1 MDQAAKSHHLIDSK
15 SGFNRETKT
24 FHSLRPSIHLPPQ
37 HIPMSAAEYA
47 FSLRLLNSPWQHL
60 DSLAF
65 INSSTGQR
73 VSFSEFISKTQ
84 TLASYLQS
92 VIGLSK
98 GDTAFVL
105 SQNLV
110 QVPILCFSLL
120 SLGVVISPA
129 NPLNTDSEISRL
141 IQLCNPVIAFSTS
154 SSAHKLSNI
163 TTLRFKTILLDSP
176 EFDSMTMS
184 SPPIQKLDHVEV
196 RQSDLAAIFYSSGTT
211 GTVKGV
217 MVSHRNLMANVAGS
231 YANRTTERKSPAVL
245 LCTVPY
251 FHMYGYSFILKSVA
265 LSECA
270 VVMERFDLRKM
281 VRATEEFRVNQL
293 ALAPPLLVAMAKND
307 DVTGG
312 CDLSSLEEVVCGGA
326 PLGKDVISAFLA
338 RFPRVALLQGYGLT
352 ESTGG
357 VFRTWGAEESVN
369 WGAAGKLSAGFEAKI
384 VNPDTSDALPPGK
397 QGELWIKGP
406 TIMKGYVGDPEATSA
421 TLVADGWLRT
431 GDLCYIDE
439 EGFLYVVDRLKELI
453 KCKGYQVAPAELEHV
468 LQSHPEIGWGI
479 NPNLE
484 LNLKLSGICLP
495 DFIVSNNCKDVI
507 RVDGFAMVGE
517 ELEDVIG
524 LFQFKDVPPI
534 DANLYPDEEVGQ
546 VPIAFVVRQ
555 PQSNLDE
562 AEIMD
567 FVAKQVAPYKKI
579 RRVTFVNSLPKSAA
593 GKLLRKDLRKIFQG
607 KVYHCDEILLV
618 NPNRLQQVQ
627 LNPIKM
633 DTSEDPKHVNL

>member
-1 MDQAAKSHHLIDSK
+1 MDQAAKPHHLIDSK

-37 HIPMSAAEYA
+37 HIPLSAAEYA

-141 IQLCNPVIAFSTS
+141 IQQCNPVIAFSTS

-176 EFDSMTMS
+176 EFDSMTTS

-217 MVSHRNLMANVAGS
+217 MVTHRNLMANVAGA
-231 YANRTTERKSPAVL
+231 YATERKSPAVL
-245 LCTVPY
+245 LCAVPY

-281 VRATEEFRVNQL
+281 VRAMEEFRVTHL

-338 RFPRVALLQGYGLT
+338 RFPRVAILQGYGLT

-357 VFRTWGAEESVN
+357 VFRTWGAVESVH

-384 VNPDTSDALPPGK
+384 VNPDTGDALPPGK

-406 TIMKGYVGDPEATSA
+406 AIMKGYVGDPEATST

-468 LQSHPEIGWGI
+468 LQSHPEIV
-479 NPNLE
+479 
-484 LNLKLSGICLP
+484 
-495 DFIVSNNCKDVI
+495 DAAVI
-507 RVDGFAMVGE
+507 
-517 ELEDVIG
+517 
-524 LFQFKDVPPI
+524 P
-534 DANLYPDEEVGQ
+534 
-546 VPIAFVVRQ
+546 
-555 PQSNLDE
+555 
-562 AEIMD
+562 
-567 FVAKQVAPYKKI
+567 
-579 RRVTFVNSLPKSAA
+579 
-593 GKLLRKDLRKIFQG
+593 
-607 KVYHCDEILLV
+607 
-618 NPNRLQQVQ
+618 
-627 LNPIKM
+627 
-633 DTSEDPKHVNL
+633 

>member
-1 MDQAAKSHHLIDSK
+1 MDQAAKPHHLINSK

-47 FSLRLLNSPWQHL
+47 FSLRLLNSPRQHL

-84 TLASYLQS
+84 SLASYLRS

-176 EFDSMTMS
+176 EFDSMTTS

-217 MVSHRNLMANVAGS
+217 MVSHRNLMANVAGV

-270 VVMERFDLRKM
+270 VVMERLDLRKM
-281 VRATEEFRVNQL
+281 VRAMEEFRVTHL

-312 CDLSSLEEVVCGGA
+312 CDLNSLEEVVCGGA

-357 VFRTWGAEESVN
+357 VFRTWGAEESVH

-406 TIMKGYVGDPEATSA
+406 AIMKGYVGDPEATSA

-468 LQSHPEIGWGI
+468 LQSHPEIV
-479 NPNLE
+479 
-484 LNLKLSGICLP
+484 
-495 DFIVSNNCKDVI
+495 DAAVI
-507 RVDGFAMVGE
+507 
-517 ELEDVIG
+517 
-524 LFQFKDVPPI
+524 P
-534 DANLYPDEEVGQ
+534 YPDEEVGQ

-593 GKLLRKDLRKIFQG
+593 EN
-607 KVYHCDEILLV
+607 Y
-618 NPNRLQQVQ
+618 
-627 LNPIKM
+627 
-633 DTSEDPKHVNL
+633 

>member
-468 LQSHPEIGWGI
+468 LQSHPEIKSFW
-479 NPNLE
+479 
-484 LNLKLSGICLP
+484 
-495 DFIVSNNCKDVI
+495 
-507 RVDGFAMVGE
+507 M
-517 ELEDVIG
+517 
-524 LFQFKDVPPI
+524 
-534 DANLYPDEEVGQ
+534 ANRYPDEEVGQ

-593 GKLLRKDLRKIFQG
+593 GKLLRKDLRKIVTLSSSSSEPKPPATSPAQ
-607 KVYHCDEILLV
+607 
-618 NPNRLQQVQ
+618 PN
-627 LNPIKM
+627 
-633 DTSEDPKHVNL
+633 

>member
-1 MDQAAKSHHLIDSK
+1 MDQAAKPHHLIDSK
-15 SGFNRETKT
+15 SGFNRETKS

-37 HIPMSAAEYA
+37 HIPLSAAEYA

-141 IQLCNPVIAFSTS
+141 IQQCNPVIAFSTS
-154 SSAHKLSNI
+154 SSAHKLSNV
-163 TTLRFKTILLDSP
+163 TTLRFKTILLDSL
-176 EFDSMTMS
+176 EFDSMTTS
-184 SPPIQKLDHVEV
+184 SPTIQKLDHVEV

-217 MVSHRNLMANVAGS
+217 MVTHRNLMANVAGA
-231 YANRTTERKSPAVL
+231 YATERKSPAVL

-270 VVMERFDLRKM
+270 VVMERFDLTKM
-281 VRATEEFRVNQL
+281 VRAMEEFRVTHL

-338 RFPRVALLQGYGLT
+338 RFPRVAILQVCVYC
-352 ESTGG
+352 TG
-357 VFRTWGAEESVN
+357 FHERQN
-369 WGAAGKLSAGFEAKI
+369 
-384 VNPDTSDALPPGK
+384 
-397 QGELWIKGP
+397 
-406 TIMKGYVGDPEATSA
+406 TISA
-421 TLVADGWLRT
+421 THQY
-431 GDLCYIDE
+431 YIN
-439 EGFLYVVDRLKELI
+439 LI
-453 KCKGYQVAPAELEHV
+453 I
-468 LQSHPEIGWGI
+468 S
-479 NPNLE
+479 
-484 LNLKLSGICLP
+484 
-495 DFIVSNNCKDVI
+495 
-507 RVDGFAMVGE
+507 
-517 ELEDVIG
+517 
-524 LFQFKDVPPI
+524 
-534 DANLYPDEEVGQ
+534 
-546 VPIAFVVRQ
+546 
-555 PQSNLDE
+555 
-562 AEIMD
+562 
-567 FVAKQVAPYKKI
+567 
-579 RRVTFVNSLPKSAA
+579 
-593 GKLLRKDLRKIFQG
+593 
-607 KVYHCDEILLV
+607 
-618 NPNRLQQVQ
+618 
-627 LNPIKM
+627 
-633 DTSEDPKHVNL
+633 

>member
-1 MDQAAKSHHLIDSK
+1 MDQAAKPHHLIDSK

-47 FSLRLLNSPWQHL
+47 FSLRLLNSPRQHL

-84 TLASYLQS
+84 SLASYLRS

-176 EFDSMTMS
+176 EFDSMTTS

-217 MVSHRNLMANVAGS
+217 MVSHRNLMANVAGA

-251 FHMYGYSFILKSVA
+251 FHMYGYSFFLKSVA
-265 LSECA
+265 MSECA

-281 VRATEEFRVNQL
+281 VRAMEEFRVTHL

-357 VFRTWGAEESVN
+357 VFRTWGAEESVH

-397 QGELWIKGP
+397 QGELWIKGAA
-406 TIMKGYVGDPEATSA
+406 IMKGYVGDPEATSA

-468 LQSHPEIGWGI
+468 LQSHPEIV
-479 NPNLE
+479 
-484 LNLKLSGICLP
+484 
-495 DFIVSNNCKDVI
+495 DAAVI
-507 RVDGFAMVGE
+507 
-517 ELEDVIG
+517 
-524 LFQFKDVPPI
+524 P
-534 DANLYPDEEVGQ
+534 YPDEEVGQ

-593 GKLLRKDLRKIFQG
+593 GKLLRKDLRKI
-607 KVYHCDEILLV
+607 VTLSSSS
-618 NPNRLQQVQ
+618 RL
-627 LNPIKM
+627 
-633 DTSEDPKHVNL
+633 

>member
-1 MDQAAKSHHLIDSK
+1 MDQAAKHHHLIDPK

-47 FSLRLLNSPWQHL
+47 FSLRLLNSSPWQHL

-73 VSFSEFISKTQ
+73 VSFSEFTRKTL
-84 TLASYLQS
+84 TLASCLHS

-154 SSAHKLSNI
+154 SSAHKLSNV

-176 EFDSMTMS
+176 EFDSMTTS
-184 SPPIQKLDHVEV
+184 STPIQKLDHVEV

-217 MVSHRNLMANVAGS
+217 MVTHRNLMGNVAGA

-251 FHMYGYSFILKSVA
+251 FHMYGYSFILRLVA

-281 VRATEEFRVNQL
+281 VRAMEEFRVTHL
-293 ALAPPLLVAMAKND
+293 ALAPPLLAAMAKND

-326 PLGKDVISAFLA
+326 PLGKDVISAFLT

-357 VFRTWGAEESVN
+357 VFRTWGAEESVH

-384 VNPDTSDALPPGK
+384 VNPDTGDALPPGK

-406 TIMKGYVGDPEATSA
+406 AIMKGYVGDPEANSA

-439 EGFLYVVDRLKELI
+439 GGFLYVVDRLKELI

-468 LQSHPEIGWGI
+468 LQSHPEIV
-479 NPNLE
+479 
-484 LNLKLSGICLP
+484 
-495 DFIVSNNCKDVI
+495 DAAVI
-507 RVDGFAMVGE
+507 
-517 ELEDVIG
+517 
-524 LFQFKDVPPI
+524 P
-534 DANLYPDEEVGQ
+534 YPDEEVGQ

-562 AEIMD
+562 AETMD

-579 RRVTFVNSLPKSAA
+579 RRVTFVNSLPKSAS
-593 GKLLRKDLRKIFQG
+593 GKLLRKDLRKI
-607 KVYHCDEILLV
+607 VTLSSSS
-618 NPNRLQQVQ
+618 RL
-627 LNPIKM
+627 
-633 DTSEDPKHVNL
+633 

>member
-468 LQSHPEIGWGI
+468 LQSHPEIV
-479 NPNLE
+479 
-484 LNLKLSGICLP
+484 
-495 DFIVSNNCKDVI
+495 DAAVI
-507 RVDGFAMVGE
+507 
-517 ELEDVIG
+517 
-524 LFQFKDVPPI
+524 P
-534 DANLYPDEEVGQ
+534 YPDEEVGQ

-593 GKLLRKDLRKIFQG
+593 GKLLRKDLRKIVTLSSFSSEPKPPATSPAQ
-607 KVYHCDEILLV
+607 
-618 NPNRLQQVQ
+618 PN
-627 LNPIKM
+627 
-633 DTSEDPKHVNL
+633 

>member
-468 LQSHPEIGWGI
+468 LQSHPEIV
-479 NPNLE
+479 
-484 LNLKLSGICLP
+484 
-495 DFIVSNNCKDVI
+495 DAAVI
-507 RVDGFAMVGE
+507 
-517 ELEDVIG
+517 
-524 LFQFKDVPPI
+524 P
-534 DANLYPDEEVGQ
+534 YPDEEVGQ

-593 GKLLRKDLRKIFQG
+593 GKLLRKDLRKIVTLSSFSSF
-607 KVYHCDEILLV
+607 KVKSTIAMRFC
-618 NPNRLQQVQ
+618 
-627 LNPIKM
+627 
-633 DTSEDPKHVNL
+633 

>member
-1 MDQAAKSHHLIDSK
+1 MDQARKPHHLIDPK
-15 SGFNRETKT
+15 SGFNRETNT

-47 FSLRLLNSPWQHL
+47 FSLRLRNSPWQHL

-65 INSSTGQR
+65 IDSSTGQR
-73 VSFSEFISKTQ
+73 VSYSEFTRRTQ

-176 EFDSMTMS
+176 EFDSMTTS

-217 MVSHRNLMANVAGS
+217 MVTHRNLMGNVAG
-231 YANRTTERKSPAVL
+231 ANATERKSPAVL

-251 FHMYGYSFILKSVA
+251 FHMYGYSFILRAVA

-281 VRATEEFRVNQL
+281 VRAMEEFRVTLL

-312 CDLSSLEEVVCGGA
+312 CDLSSLEEVVFGGA

-357 VFRTWGAEESVN
+357 VFRTWGAEESAH

-384 VNPDTSDALPPGK
+384 VNPDTGDALPPGK

-406 TIMKGYVGDPEATSA
+406 AIMKGYMGDPEATST

-468 LQSHPEIGWGI
+468 LQSHPEI
-479 NPNLE
+479 
-484 LNLKLSGICLP
+484 
-495 DFIVSNNCKDVI
+495 
-507 RVDGFAMVGE
+507 
-517 ELEDVIG
+517 
-524 LFQFKDVPPI
+524 I
-534 DANLYPDEEVGQ
+534 DAAVIPYPDEEVGQ

-593 GKLLRKDLRKIFQG
+593 GKLLRKDLRKI
-607 KVYHCDEILLV
+607 VTLSSSS
-618 NPNRLQQVQ
+618 RL
-627 LNPIKM
+627 
-633 DTSEDPKHVNL
+633 